1 MRTTVHVRRRRR
13 AVSLLAALALG
24 VGTVALAPAASASTP
39 VEGVTV
45 VADSS
50 SPTGY
55 QVTFVYHNE
64 NATRVRLAGDLTLLD
79 INDTANP
86 RPRYEPEEWRPGRY
100 HAGGT
105 EFLRDMVRDADG
117 FWSVTLPLHAGSLS
131 YWYRVWDPSQGWE
144 NKRIWDPASAHP
156 RPAGDSFRVRNND
169 VLDTAYVPYSP
180 AQADP
185 VLEERAQYELPVT
198 DPAHKGTVRYEEYT
212 TILGD
217 DGHYMG
223 VYLPA
228 GYDPD
233 RAEPYKV
240 AYMMHGIFGDETDFL
255 VPTNVPNILD
265 NMTARGEIEPTVVIT
280 VGNHFTGTELAFSS
294 YNQQNAADNLVR
306 NVIPLVESR
315 YNVSNE
321 RQDRAYTGFSYG
333 AMTSSH
339 VMRTYPTTFGYFGL
353 LSGTP
358 RPALTDAQHDE
369 IAGAV
374 GENGMTVFLGNG
386 VFEGPVSALDEIA
399 DRWNARGIPATTA
412 QVPGAHD
419 GMTASQLFI
428 QFARDHLWKADDSRD
443 GIPVRGTIPEG
454 QDGALTLTVADFGDT
469 VELSAP
475 ENAGDR
481 LRLVGELPQV
491 TVSDSRNATQAGDG
505 GWAVSGQADAFTS
518 SGQTLSAA
526 HLGWTP
532 RLVAQKAGV
541 RAGAAVATVLD
552 GGPGLATPS
561 PLVSATA
568 EGRWG
573 SATVAADLRLEVP
586 VDTQP
591 GTYTGMVTVTLFPV
605 D

>member
-1 MRTTVHVRRRRR
+1 MRNAVEGRRRRR
-13 AVSLLAALALG
+13 AVSLLASLAIG
-24 VGTVALAPAASASTP
+24 VGAVALAPAAHADTP
-39 VEGVTV
+39 APGVTV
-45 VADSS
+45 VADPS

-55 QVTFVYHNE
+55 MVTFVYHNE
-64 NATRVRLAGDLTLLD
+64 NASQVRLAGDLTLLD
-79 INDTANP
+79 VNTGTT
-86 RPRYEPEEWRPGRY
+86 RYEPEEWRPGRY
-100 HAGGT
+100 HAGGV
-105 EFLRDMVRDADG
+105 EFVRQMVRDDDG
-117 FWSVTLPLHAGSLS
+117 NWSVTLPLHAGSLS
-131 YWYRVWDPSQGWE
+131 YWYRVWDASQGWE

-180 AQADP
+180 VQGDP
-185 VLEERAQYELPVT
+185 VLEERAQYELPVA
-198 DPAHKGTVRYEEYT
+198 DPAHKGSVHYEEYT

-217 DGHYMG
+217 DGHHLG

-228 GYDPD
+228 GYDAD

-240 AYMMHGIFGDETDFL
+240 AYLMHGIFGDETDFM

-280 VGNHFTGTELAFSS
+280 VGNHFTGTALNFGS
-294 YNQQNAADNLVR
+294 YNQQNSADNLVR
-306 NVIPLVESR
+306 NVIPRIESQ

-321 RQDRAYTGFSYG
+321 REDRAYGGFSYG

-339 VMRTYPTTFGYFGL
+339 VMRSYPTAFGYFGL
-353 LSGTP
+353 LSGVP
-358 RPALTDAQHDE
+358 SPALTDADYDQ

-374 GENGMTVFLGNG
+374 GENGMSVLLGNG
-386 VFEGPVSALDEIA
+386 FFEGSLDSREA
-399 DRWNARGIPATTA
+399 MAASWRERGIPAATA

-428 QFARDHLWKADDSRD
+428 IFARDYLWKNADSRD
-443 GIPVRGTIPEG
+443 GIPVRGVIPEAA
-454 QDGALTLTVADFGDT
+454 QDGALSMTVADFGDA

-475 ENAGDR
+475 VNAGDR
-481 LRLVGELPQV
+481 LRLVGELPTV
-491 TVSDSRNATQAGDG
+491 TVTDSRSTEQAGEG

-518 SGQTLSAA
+518 AGQSLAA
-526 HLGWTP
+526 SHLGWTP
-532 RLVAQKAGV
+532 KVLAPKPGV
-541 RAGAAVATVLD
+541 SAGATVATVLD

-561 PLVSATA
+561 RLGSATA
-568 EGRWG
+568 QGRWG
-573 SATVAADLRLEVP
+573 STSFGADLRLEVP